1 MGSKILVGNNIEKLK
16 EIESESVDCIVSS
29 PPYFGLRD
37 YGTGKWEG
45 GDSNCPHKRLTKISK
60 DTSTGHAGM
69 YEQGHVVGDAIY
81 KQICPECGAKRVDDQ
96 FGLEETLEE
105 YIEKTVLLFEELRRV
120 LKPQGT
126 VWWNIGDSYA
136 SKSSA
141 FGGRGKNSILNNTS
155 FEDKQ
160 RRNTIVPEGLKAKDL
175 MMIPARVAIALSENG
190 WYLRSEIIWHKPN
203 PMPESVKDRP
213 TSAHEKIYLFSKNK
227 KYYYDADAIRE
238 KAKTKPTVRNKSA
251 EGYQADYA
259 KGKRFSEGERTYG
272 NGYANKRNVWESD
285 EKKPYR
291 IIDEKF
297 RNPIVEYRDL
307 PSQKDIRN
315 YLSEQRKKKG
325 ITIDNIEKHFG
336 NQAGHHWFEK
346 DGSYPSKEDWL
357 ELKKLLDLDDT
368 YDKVMTTIKY
378 KSGLKQDHPLGKN
391 KRNVWDTKYESDE
404 EERMY
409 RQGMS
414 KTRGENV
421 VFVRTK
427 LPTQKDFVKFIKER
441 TSIKQL
447 DEETDIKKTT
457 IEHWFRNDESG
468 FAFPSVED
476 WKVIKDYVN
485 DWSKE
490 FELIDEGLTYVESHL
505 DSIESNPLGKNKRNV
520 WTVTTKPFRGAHFAV
535 FPPDLIEPCIKAGC
549 PKGGTV
555 LDPFGGSGTTGLVAN
570 NLGRNAILIELNEE
584 YVEIAKKRLGEDL
597 GLFSEVEDG

>member
-1 MGSKILVGNNIEKLK
+1 MGTKILTGNNMEKLR
-16 EIESESVDCIVSS
+16 EIESESIDCVVSS

-37 YGTGKWEG
+37 YGTGTWEG
-45 GDSNCPHKRLTKISK
+45 GDPNCPHKRLTKISK
-60 DTSTGHAGM
+60 DTATGHAGM

-81 KQICPECGAKRVDDQ
+81 KQTCPECGAKRIDEQ

-126 VWWNIGDSYA
+126 VWWNLGDSYA
-136 SKSSA
+136 NKSSA
-141 FGGRGKNSILNNTS
+141 WGGRGKNSILNNTGLK
-155 FEDKQ
+155 DKQ

-251 EGYQADYA
+251 EGYQADYPN
-259 KGKRFSEGERTYG
+259 GKRFSEGERTYG
-272 NGYANKRNVWESD
+272 NGYANKRNVWS
-285 EKKPYR
+285 
-291 IIDEKF
+291 
-297 RNPIVEYRDL
+297 
-307 PSQKDIRN
+307 
-315 YLSEQRKKKG
+315 
-325 ITIDNIEKHFG
+325 
-336 NQAGHHWFEK
+336 
-346 DGSYPSKEDWL
+346 
-357 ELKKLLDLDDT
+357 
-368 YDKVMTTIKY
+368 
-378 KSGLKQDHPLGKN
+378 
-391 KRNVWDTKYESDE
+391 TKYESDE

-427 LPTQKDFVKFIKER
+427 LPTQENFVKFIRER

-447 DEETDIKKTT
+447 DEETDIKKTK
-457 IEHWFRNDESG
+457 IEHWLRNDESG

-476 WKVIKDYVN
+476 WKAIKDYVN
-485 DWSKE
+485 DWSKD

-520 WTVTTKPFRGAHFAV
+520 WTVTTKPFKGAHFAV
-535 FPPDLIEPCIKAGC
+535 FPTDLIEPCIKAGC

-555 LDPFGGSGTTGLVAN
+555 LDPFGGSGTTGFVAN
-570 NLGRNAILIELNEE
+570 NLGRDAILIELNEE
-584 YVEIAKKRLGEDL
+584 YVEIAKKRIGGDNP
-597 GLFSEVEDG
+597 LFSEVEDG